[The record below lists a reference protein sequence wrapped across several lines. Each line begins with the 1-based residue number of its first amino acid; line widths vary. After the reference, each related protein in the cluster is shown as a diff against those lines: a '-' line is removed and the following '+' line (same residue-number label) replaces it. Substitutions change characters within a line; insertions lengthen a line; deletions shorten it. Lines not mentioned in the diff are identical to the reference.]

1 MKVCYLMPRLLPTPA
16 GAVVGGAAVNCAA
29 LALELHRRDVEV
41 ELLACVPEDALA
53 HVAKSPLSEI
63 LTPLR
68 HDSDGGLLGKGLG
81 TVRALR
87 QGLKD
92 RLRKT
97 CFDVVHSHSGTYPY
111 GIVPLVADRESSL
124 RIHSLYCPLGAN
136 GGAYGNWWERA
147 RVGKLVLGRL
157 DRVVAATE
165 NVQRSLER
173 CWIPRH
179 KVELNP
185 MGVDTESFRPRG
197 RPEEAKYFPGCSGA
211 PRILFVGN
219 ASQEKGLLD
228 LLAAVAILRDRKV
241 PFSLVAAIE
250 NQSSIQ
256 EYSVGHDRALDFVRR
271 CDLEKQV
278 RFFGLVD
285 SIADL
290 YAESDVLIIPW
301 KTTRGPS
308 DYPMV
313 VLEAMAMGNCI
324 VSTPVGGCPDLL
336 AGGQAG
342 ILAKGFSP
350 VDIAAALERAIDDPS
365 LRKRLSGA
373 AREKV
378 QQFSIGV
385 SATRMIALYEE
396 LLQRKVGTYAPCA
409 V

>member
-1 MKVCYLMPRLLPTPA
+1 MPRLLPTPA

-29 LALELHRRDVEV
+29 LALELYRRDVEV
-41 ELLACVPEDALA
+41 ELLACVPQDALA
-53 HVAKSPLSEI
+53 HMADSPLSEI
-63 LTPLR
+63 LTPLP

-87 QGLKD
+87 HGLKE
-92 RLRKT
+92 RLRRT
-97 CFDVVHSHSGTYPY
+97 HFDVVHSHSGTYPY
-111 GIVPLVADRESSL
+111 GIVPLVADRETSA
-124 RIHSLYCPLGAN
+124 RVHSLYCPLGAK
-136 GGAYGNWWERA
+136 GGAYGTWWERA
-147 RVGKLVLGRL
+147 RVARLALGRL

-165 NVQRSLER
+165 NVHRSLER
-173 CWIPRH
+173 SGIPAH
-179 KVELNP
+179 KIGLNP
-185 MGVDTESFRPRG
+185 MGVDTERFRPRR
-197 RPEEAKYFPGCSGA
+197 RPEEAKYFPGPGDA
-211 PRILFVGN
+211 PRVLFVGN

-228 LLAAVAILRDRKV
+228 LLAAAAILRDRKV

-256 EYSVGHDRALDFVRR
+256 EYSIGHDRALDSVRR
-271 CDLEKQV
+271 CGLDKQV
-278 RFFGLVD
+278 RFLGLVD

-313 VLEAMAMGNCI
+313 VLEAMAMGKCI

-336 AGGQAG
+336 AGGQTGLLAG
-342 ILAKGFSP
+342 GFSP
-350 VDIAAALERAIDDPS
+350 GDIAAALERAIADPP
-365 LRKRLSGA
+365 LRNRLSAA
-373 AREKV
+373 AREKA
-378 QQFSIGV
+378 QQFSIRI
-385 SATRMIALYEE
+385 SATRMIALYEQ